1 MKHKYIIDLEQD
13 KESNTI
19 TIRIKGYPLLMGE
32 NLFKAFSG
40 SFQSFLNIFYD
51 QTKKI
56 KNEANK

>member
-13 KESNTI
+13 KDSKTI
-19 TIRIKGYPLLMGE
+19 TIKITGYPLLMGE

-40 SFQSFLNIFYD
+40 SFESFLKIFFD

-56 KNEANK
+56 KNESR